1 MVYNLLW
8 CKFGYMYP
16 KQLVLLLIFLSCTT
30 SLFSQQTRW
39 VDDILPDS
47 LLDDPAFRICNNEDQ
62 VIQYFNNGKGMEYE
76 GDKPALTDVFH
87 KQYKPVVSI
96 GQTGFIRIRF
106 IVNCNGEPGRFRM
119 LCSDLNYLPVQ
130 FDTKI
135 TDQLLAITKSLK
147 GWKPKLWKESKV
159 DYYQY
164 LLFKIKDGNL
174 IAILP

>member
-1 MVYNLLW
+1 MNL
-8 CKFGYMYP
+8 
-16 KQLVLLLIFLSCTT
+16 KQLALFFLFLCCST

-47 LLDDPAFRICNNEDQ
+47 LLDDPAFRICYNEDQ
-62 VIQYFNNGKGMEYE
+62 AIQYFNNGKGMEYE
-76 GDKPALTDVFH
+76 GDKPALTDIFH
-87 KQYKPVVSI
+87 KQYKPVASI

-106 IVNCNGEPGRFRM
+106 IVNCNGESGRFRM

-130 FDTKI
+130 FDTNI

>member
-1 MVYNLLW
+1 MDL
-8 CKFGYMYP
+8 K
-16 KQLVLLLIFLSCTT
+16 LLILLCLFVCCST
-30 SLFSQQTRW
+30 SLFSQQTHW

-47 LLDDPAFRICNNEDQ
+47 LLDDPTFRICNTEDQ
-62 VIQYFNNGKGMEYE
+62 VIQYFNSGKGMEYE
-76 GDKPALTDVFH
+76 GDKPALTDIFH
-87 KQYKPVVSI
+87 KQYKPVTSI

-106 IVNCNGEPGRFRM
+106 IVNCKGESGRFRM

-147 GWKPKLWKESKV
+147 GWKPKRWKETEI

-164 LLFKIKDGNL
+164 LFFKIEEGNL
-174 IAILP
+174 ATILP